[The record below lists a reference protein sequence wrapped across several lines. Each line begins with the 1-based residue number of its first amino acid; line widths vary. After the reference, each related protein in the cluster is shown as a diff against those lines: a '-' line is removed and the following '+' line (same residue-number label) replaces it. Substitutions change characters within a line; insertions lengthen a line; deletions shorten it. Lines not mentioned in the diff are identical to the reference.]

1 MECIQIVDI
10 FGIFSQFFVICFY
23 NFHFDLDGETI
34 RGCTE
39 ELDEEVI
46 KKCDGQTCMTC
57 SGLNATPGCNN
68 NVRYIFIIFGDF
80 RNCQKSFFFWQIL
93 IILKLFSD
101 KMNNT
106 YILNLLSK

>member
-68 NVRYIFIIFGDF
+68 NVRNYFFHIRQFSELSKVD
-80 RNCQKSFFFWQIL
+80 FFF
-93 IILKLFSD
+93 D
-101 KMNNT
+101 KF
-106 YILNLLSK
+106 